1 MIKINLF
8 VQWDGELCF
17 LSVTSQLH
25 LHFQL
30 EERKFCKDLL
40 DLTKIILTGDKVY
53 KIKYR

>member
-1 MIKINLF
+1 MGN
-8 VQWDGELCF
+8 CF
-17 LSVTSQLH
+17 SSVTSQLH